1 LEIYRND
8 AIQFNEGL
16 DPLLSPTIA
25 SYCMKVFRTN
35 HLLDSE
41 TIAVLNKEEYA
52 FCKRAFFGGRTN
64 AIKLYKKWTDD
75 DIKKGRFG
83 KYQDIQSLY
92 PTVQFYDY
100 MPTGV
105 PQFKN
110 YNSTIETCHLEFCDK
125 HFGYIECDVQPPNDL
140 YIPVLPE
147 KKNNKLIFDLQPKTQ
162 QVFTSIELKK
172 ALEKGYKLTYVY
184 RCLVFEKSTEVF
196 KSYVANLLKMK
207 VEASGTNLE
216 GAALEE
222 FIKEHE
228 ERFGFTLNKENMK
241 LNPGMRALMKI
252 QLNSLWG
259 KLGQRNDL
267 TTTKYI
273 TEPKEWFKLLK
284 KHIDG
289 KINLKME
296 RPLDDNETLF
306 VEYNELEEENTS
318 LPTTSVAFAGFTTSN
333 ARLRLYKELEKLDQ
347 RVLYFDTDSIIY
359 EYNEGLYNI
368 PDGKYLGEWECET
381 NGKPITEFVSIG
393 PKSYGYKYE
402 NKIEC
407 KFKGFTL
414 NWENGNKI
422 NFDSIK
428 ALVDGQISKIETSNM
443 DFKKNNKTG
452 TITTN
457 NDFKKAAVLC
467 YNKREIVA
475 KYHTI
480 PFGWGVEIP
489 VF

>member
-1 LEIYRND
+1 
-8 AIQFNEGL
+8 
-16 DPLLSPTIA
+16 
-25 SYCMKVFRTN
+25 
-35 HLLDSE
+35 
-41 TIAVLNKEEYA
+41 
-52 FCKRAFFGGRTN
+52 
-64 AIKLYKKWTDD
+64 
-75 DIKKGRFG
+75 
-83 KYQDIQSLY
+83 
-92 PTVQFYDY
+92 
-100 MPTGV
+100 
-105 PQFKN
+105 
-110 YNSTIETCHLEFCDK
+110 
-125 HFGYIECDVQPPNDL
+125 
-140 YIPVLPE
+140 
-147 KKNNKLIFDLQPKTQ
+147 
-162 QVFTSIELKK
+162 LKK